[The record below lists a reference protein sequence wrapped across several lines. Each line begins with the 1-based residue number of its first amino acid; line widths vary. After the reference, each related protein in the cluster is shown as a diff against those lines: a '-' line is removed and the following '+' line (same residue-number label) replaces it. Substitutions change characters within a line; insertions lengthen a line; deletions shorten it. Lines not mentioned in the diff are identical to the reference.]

1 MPAVIPLCLFVIPSE
16 ARGRAATALFL
27 RLTKSG
33 GNDIIQ
39 CMAKY
44 LAIVIIS
51 AIVSAAVTAAIV
63 RWVILLIMRQIKLYR
78 SINLVELKT
87 NKIVYWVFAGVVGF
101 MIFYLIMQMADAQA
115 PSVVAFE
122 EMFGVSRLHV
132 NIAFMFAL
140 IVMIAAETFIITLAV
155 SRNAVVDKG
164 VYTGFG
170 MLDWH
175 QVRDYIIDEERGILV
190 LSSDRNTFS
199 TLEHLTTPFRVRKD
213 EVQKLKFI
221 LNKNKNKFSEFEG

>member
-1 MPAVIPLCLFVIPSE
+1 M
-16 ARGRAATALFL
+16 
-27 RLTKSG
+27 TKNSRNG
-33 GNDIIQ
+33 IISD
-39 CMAKY
+39 MAKY

-51 AIVSAAVTAAIV
+51 AIASVAVTAAIV
-63 RWVILLIMRQIKLYR
+63 RWVVLLIMRQIKLYR

-87 NKIVYWVFAGVVGF
+87 NKIVYWIFAGVVGF
-101 MIFYLIMQMADAQA
+101 MIFYLIMQMSDAQA
-115 PSVVAFE
+115 PSVLAFR
-122 EMFGVSRLHV
+122 EMFGVSRLQV